1 MKLPRRKFLHLAAG
15 AAALPA
21 VSRFARAQAYP
32 ARPVTIIDAFAPGGN
47 TDLAARIVGQ
57 HMSRTL
63 GQQFIVE
70 NVAGAGGTIGSI
82 RAMRAKPDGYT
93 IQVGHTGTH
102 AFSVSFYPNLAFKPD
117 VDFEPIGM
125 VAEQPL
131 LIVARKDFPPKD
143 LKEFIAYV
151 KTNSEKL
158 NMAHAGVGSLIFTFG
173 LLLNSMMGVKPTLV
187 PFNGGAPAM
196 NALVGGQV
204 DYMCASTTFRRST
217 GSKWYGQGI
226 CNRSRRTTPGRA
238 KCPDFGGGRAA
249 GIPSIGLD
257 CLICAEG
264 NAATDFRQTHRRPRP
279 GIGRPG
285 RAQAPIRQ
293 RLRHSGQG
301 EARSKKSVTRLSWP
315 TMASVSLR
323 TSPGRF
329 RASLARSSFSP
340 CARTWRPTSRWKVL
354 AETECA

>member
-1 MKLPRRKFLHLAAG
+1 MKLPRRHFLHLAVG

-21 VSRFARAQAYP
+21 ASRVAKAQAYP

-117 VDFEPIGM
+117 VDFEPIGI

-151 KTNSEKL
+151 KTNAEKL
-158 NMAHAGVGSLIFTFG
+158 NMAHAGVGSLTFTFG
-173 LLLNSMMGVKPTLV
+173 LLLNSMMGVKPILV

-196 NALVGGQV
+196 NALIGGQV
-204 DYMCASTTFRRST
+204 DYMCVTTT
-217 GSKWYGQGI
+217 LGGQQVQSGTVKAYAI
-226 CNRSRRTTPGRA
+226 GAVERHPVVPNVPTSVE
-238 KCPDFGGGRAA
+238 A
-249 GIPSIGLD
+249 GLPEFQALVWIALFAPK
-257 CLICAEG
+257 E
-264 NAATDFRQTHRRPRP
+264 TPRP
-279 GIGRPG
+279 ILDKLTDALDQALDDQDVRKRLFDNGFDIPG
-285 RAQAPIRQ
+285 KAKRGQQPLAALVKSEIARWTPIIK
-293 RLRHSGQG
+293 
-301 EARSKKSVTRLSWP
+301 AA
-315 TMASVSLR
+315 M
-323 TSPGRF
+323 
-329 RASLARSSFSP
+329 
-340 CARTWRPTSRWKVL
+340 
-354 AETECA
+354 

>member
-1 MKLPRRKFLHLAAG
+1 MKLPRRNFLHLAAG

-21 VSRFARAQAYP
+21 ASHVAKAQAYP

-143 LKEFIAYV
+143 LKGFIAYV
-151 KTNSEKL
+151 KTNAEKL

-196 NALVGGQV
+196 NALIGGQV
-204 DYMCASTTFRRST
+204 DYMCASTSLAGQQVRSGMVKAYAI
-217 GSKWYGQGI
+217 GSFERHPVVP
-226 CNRSRRTTPGRA
+226 NVPTSVE
-238 KCPDFGGGRAA
+238 A
-249 GIPSIGLD
+249 GLPEFQALVWIALFAPK
-257 CLICAEG
+257 E
-264 NAATDFRQTHRRPRP
+264 TPRP
-279 GIGRPG
+279 ILDKLTD
-285 RAQAPIRQ
+285 ALDQALDDQDVGKRLFEVGFDIPDKAKRGQQPLAALVKSEIARWTPIIK
-293 RLRHSGQG
+293 
-301 EARSKKSVTRLSWP
+301 AA
-315 TMASVSLR
+315 M
-323 TSPGRF
+323 
-329 RASLARSSFSP
+329 
-340 CARTWRPTSRWKVL
+340 
-354 AETECA
+354 

>member
-15 AAALPA
+15 TAALPA
-21 VSRFARAQAYP
+21 VSRIARAQAYP
-32 ARPVTIIDAFAPGGN
+32 TRPVTIIDAFAPGGN

-117 VDFEPIGM
+117 VDFEPIGI
-125 VAEQPL
+125 VAEQPM

-151 KTNSEKL
+151 KTNAEKL
-158 NMAHAGVGSLIFTFG
+158 NMAHAGVGSLTFTFG
-173 LLLNSMMGVKPTLV
+173 LLLNSMIGVKPTLV

-196 NALVGGQV
+196 NALIGGQV
-204 DYMCASTTFRRST
+204 DYMCSSTS
-217 GSKWYGQGI
+217 GAGQQVQSGMVKAYAI
-226 CNRSRRTTPGRA
+226 GAVERHPVVPNVPTSVEAGLPEFQALVWIALFAPKETPRPILDKLTDALNQALDDQDVRKRLFDVGFDTPDRA
-238 KCPDFGGGRAA
+238 KRGQQQLAVLVKSEIARWTPIIRAA
-249 GIPSIGLD
+249 NVKLD
-257 CLICAEG
+257 
-264 NAATDFRQTHRRPRP
+264 
-279 GIGRPG
+279 
-285 RAQAPIRQ
+285 
-293 RLRHSGQG
+293 
-301 EARSKKSVTRLSWP
+301 
-315 TMASVSLR
+315 
-323 TSPGRF
+323 
-329 RASLARSSFSP
+329 
-340 CARTWRPTSRWKVL
+340 
-354 AETECA
+354 